1 MVQYEIR
8 IAGRVQ
14 GVGFR
19 YFVQRRASEFDISGW
34 VMNQP
39 DGSVLVM
46 AQGNLKDME
55 PFIDHLRTGP
65 SSARVTQFIKSEMPS
80 LENFTGFQVR
90 Y

>member
-8 IAGRVQ
+8 IQGRVQ

-19 YFVQRRASEFDISGW
+19 YFVQRRAAEFDISGW
-34 VMNQP
+34 VMNQS

-46 AQGNLKDME
+46 AQGTPKDME
-55 PFIDHLRTGP
+55 PFIDHLRSGP
-65 SSARVTQFIKSEMPS
+65 SAARVTQFIKTEMPS
-80 LENFTGFQVR
+80 LENFTGFQIR

>member
-8 IAGRVQ
+8 IEGRVQ

-19 YFVQRRASEFDISGW
+19 YFVQRRAAEFDISGW

-46 AQGNLKDME
+46 AQGNPQDME
-55 PFIDHLRTGP
+55 PFIDHLKAGP
-65 SSARVTQFIKSEMPS
+65 SGARVTRFVKSEMPS

>member
-8 IAGRVQ
+8 IAGKVQ

-19 YFVQRRASEFDISGW
+19 YFVQRRAAEFDISGW

-46 AQGNLKDME
+46 AQGNPKDME
-55 PFIDHLRTGP
+55 PFIDHLKTGP
-65 SSARVTQFIKSEMPS
+65 SVARVTQFIKSEMPS

>member
-8 IAGRVQ
+8 IEGRVQ

-19 YFVQRRASEFDISGW
+19 YFVQKRAAEFDISGW
-34 VMNQP
+34 VMNRP

-46 AQGNLKDME
+46 AQGHLQDME
-55 PFIDHLRTGP
+55 PFIDHLKTGP
-65 SSARVTQFIKSEMPS
+65 SAARVTRFIKSEMPS